1 MVVEE
6 LQILVGCDA
15 STAEKV
21 LTELETRLNR
31 FVKQSASSMQNAKAI
46 RAQAAAEREALKTEA
61 ARVKYANDIAKSNL
75 ALEAAQRKAAQ
86 AAEMLNEKTRKISA
100 SASEQSNAFEQ
111 MADGQCESL
120 NKVAET
126 AEEVERRLDEAMSK
140 VPAGFGANAFKGRNP
155 AAEAEALVPKEAQ
168 PVSRDLA
175 EEFVKEANTAELFNM
190 KLDELYNKLQRLLG
204 AEEKLSEGGGTGQ
217 GLERVRGQIL
227 SVTEQIRKMK
237 EKAKEA
243 EAEIGNSGGGFSK
256 LVAKAKEA
264 AKKGANAF
272 TKMSS
277 SIKKS
282 FSKLPSIAKSAT
294 SKTHSFFSKLG
305 KAVGKILSRMII
317 WRSINAVI
325 MGVQEGFKNMA
336 QASQKANATLS
347 DLQSGFTYAKN
358 SIASAFLPALQA
370 IMPVITKVTMAIA
383 NLFNMIGAMFAKL
396 RGQSTFTKA
405 AYVQQ
410 DYAQSLNKSNKA
422 AKELKGTL
430 AGFDQI
436 NLIQQQKDSGGGGA
450 GDIGKMFE
458 ETDIADVLPTDIAKW
473 IDKLKA
479 AIAAGDW
486 YGVGQII
493 AQGMNKGMS
502 ILDNWINNTLRPKGV
517 EIMKAIT
524 DGMNGFIA
532 DFDWSLM
539 GKTIADGMNAII
551 DILYTFWSQTDWAG
565 LGQGLGNAINAW
577 VENLDVALI
586 AEMLNAKF
594 RGLFDVAIQTLETV
608 NWQELGDK
616 VAQFIGTIDWSGL
629 VDKLFEGIGAALG
642 GLTAFFVGL
651 IEPAWQSVTEWW
663 RGIMEQAGGNVVAGL
678 FLGIIDALVNI
689 GTWIYEHICRPFIEG
704 FKRAFGIH
712 SPSTVMAEQGG
723 YVIQGMLEGIKNVLA
738 TIGAWVV
745 TNIFT
750 PVMNAIKSA
759 FGIVGGAANKL
770 KEVGSAI
777 IDGIKQGIN
786 NAWTSFKNWV
796 TDKFRSVIDAAKS
809 VFGIHSPS
817 KVFAG
822 IGGNIMAGMTQG
834 IQRGKA
840 AAVRSMADISK
851 SLQGA
856 LNVDTSIGV
865 PAFAKG
871 GLVYGDTL
879 AQVGEYA
886 NAKNNP
892 EVIAP
897 LDKLQSIM
905 GGLND
910 KDTQTII
917 ALLKRIA
924 DKDMEIALYP
934 SAKLG
939 RIVNQSVNMNNI
951 AIGNV

>member
-31 FVKQSASSMQNAKAI
+31 FLKQSGNMQSTKAI
-46 RAQAAAEREALKTEA
+46 KAQATAEREALKTEA
-61 ARVKYANDIAKSNL
+61 ARVKYANEIAKSNL
-75 ALEAAQRKAAQ
+75 ALEAAQRKAAK

-126 AEEVERRLDEAMSK
+126 AEEVERRLDEAMNRTPNGWGK
-140 VPAGFGANAFKGRNP
+140 KENARMDSD
-155 AAEAEALVPKEAQ
+155 AEAFERSYNRTAPD
-168 PVSRDLA
+168 RDLA
-175 EEFVKEANTAELFNM
+175 EKFVKEANTAELFNM
-190 KLDELYNKLQRLLG
+190 KLDQLYEKLQRLLG
-204 AEEKLSEGGGTGQ
+204 VEEKLSEGGGTGQ

-227 SVTEQIRKMK
+227 SVTEQIQKMK

-256 LVAKAKEA
+256 LVEKAKEA

-294 SKTHSFFSKLG
+294 SKTHGFFSKLG

-410 DYAQSLNKSNKA
+410 DYAKSLNKSNKA

-436 NLIQQQKDSGGGGA
+436 NLIQQQKDSGGGAGG

-594 RGLFDVAIQTLETV
+594 RGIFDVAIQTLETV
-608 NWQELGDK
+608 NWQEMGDK
-616 VAQFIGTIDWSGL
+616 VAQFIGTIDWNGL
-629 VDKLFEGIGAALG
+629 VDKIFEGIGAALG

-786 NAWTSFKNWV
+786 NAWTAFKTWV
-796 TDKFRSVIDAAKS
+796 TDKFSSIIDAAKS

-886 NAKNNP
+886 NAKSNP

-897 LDKLQSIM
+897 LDKLQSII

-910 KDTQTII
+910 QDTKTII
-917 ALLKRIA
+917 SLLRKIA
-924 DKDMEIALYP
+924 DKDVEIALYP

>member
-31 FVKQSASSMQNAKAI
+31 FLKQSGNMQSTKAI
-46 RAQAAAEREALKTEA
+46 KAQATAEREALKTEA
-61 ARVKYANDIAKSNL
+61 ARVKYANEIAKSNL
-75 ALEAAQRKAAQ
+75 ALEAAQRKAAK

-126 AEEVERRLDEAMSK
+126 AEEVERRLDEAMNRTPNGWGK
-140 VPAGFGANAFKGRNP
+140 KENARMDSD
-155 AAEAEALVPKEAQ
+155 AEAFERSYNRTAPD
-168 PVSRDLA
+168 RDLA
-175 EEFVKEANTAELFNM
+175 EKFVKEANTAELFNM
-190 KLDELYNKLQRLLG
+190 KLDQLYEKLQRLLG

-227 SVTEQIRKMK
+227 SVTEQIQKMK

-256 LVAKAKEA
+256 LVEKAKEA

-294 SKTHSFFSKLG
+294 SKTHGFFSKLG
-305 KAVGKILSRMII
+305 KAVGKILSRMLI

-410 DYAQSLNKSNKA
+410 DYAKSLNKSNKA

-436 NLIQQQKDSGGGGA
+436 NLIQQQEDSGGGAGG

-458 ETDIADVLPTDIAKW
+458 ETDIADVLPTDISKW

-616 VAQFIGTIDWSGL
+616 VAQFIGTIDWNGL
-629 VDKLFEGIGAALG
+629 VDRLLESIGAAFG

-663 RGIMEQAGGNVVAGL
+663 RGIMEQAGGNIVAGL

-886 NAKNNP
+886 NAKSNP

-897 LDKLQSIM
+897 LDKLQSII

-910 KDTQTII
+910 QDTKTII
-917 ALLKRIA
+917 SLLRKIA
-924 DKDMEIALYP
+924 DKDVEIALYP

>member
-1 MVVEE
+1 
-6 LQILVGCDA
+6 
-15 STAEKV
+15 
-21 LTELETRLNR
+21 
-31 FVKQSASSMQNAKAI
+31 
-46 RAQAAAEREALKTEA
+46 
-61 ARVKYANDIAKSNL
+61 
-75 ALEAAQRKAAQ
+75 
-86 AAEMLNEKTRKISA
+86 
-100 SASEQSNAFEQ
+100 
-111 MADGQCESL
+111 
-120 NKVAET
+120 
-126 AEEVERRLDEAMSK
+126 
-140 VPAGFGANAFKGRNP
+140 
-155 AAEAEALVPKEAQ
+155 
-168 PVSRDLA
+168 
-175 EEFVKEANTAELFNM
+175 
-190 KLDELYNKLQRLLG
+190 
-204 AEEKLSEGGGTGQ
+204 
-217 GLERVRGQIL
+217 
-227 SVTEQIRKMK
+227 
-237 EKAKEA
+237 
-243 EAEIGNSGGGFSK
+243 
-256 LVAKAKEA
+256 
-264 AKKGANAF
+264 
-272 TKMSS
+272 
-277 SIKKS
+277 
-282 FSKLPSIAKSAT
+282 
-294 SKTHSFFSKLG
+294 
-305 KAVGKILSRMII
+305 
-317 WRSINAVI
+317 
-325 MGVQEGFKNMA
+325 
-336 QASQKANATLS
+336 
-347 DLQSGFTYAKN
+347 
-358 SIASAFLPALQA
+358 
-370 IMPVITKVTMAIA
+370 
-383 NLFNMIGAMFAKL
+383 
-396 RGQSTFTKA
+396 
-405 AYVQQ
+405 
-410 DYAQSLNKSNKA
+410 
-422 AKELKGTL
+422 
-430 AGFDQI
+430 
-436 NLIQQQKDSGGGGA
+436 
-450 GDIGKMFE
+450 
-458 ETDIADVLPTDIAKW
+458 
-473 IDKLKA
+473 
-479 AIAAGDW
+479 
-486 YGVGQII
+486 
-493 AQGMNKGMS
+493 
-502 ILDNWINNTLRPKGV
+502 
-517 EIMKAIT
+517 
-524 DGMNGFIA
+524 
-532 DFDWSLM
+532 
-539 GKTIADGMNAII
+539 
-551 DILYTFWSQTDWAG
+551 
-565 LGQGLGNAINAW
+565 
-577 VENLDVALI
+577 
-586 AEMLNAKF
+586 
-594 RGLFDVAIQTLETV
+594 
-608 NWQELGDK
+608 
-616 VAQFIGTIDWSGL
+616 
-629 VDKLFEGIGAALG
+629 
-642 GLTAFFVGL
+642 
-651 IEPAWQSVTEWW
+651 
-663 RGIMEQAGGNVVAGL
+663 MEQAGGNVVAGL

-786 NAWTSFKNWV
+786 NAWASFKNWV

>member
-31 FVKQSASSMQNAKAI
+31 FLKQSGNMQSTKAI
-46 RAQAAAEREALKTEA
+46 KAQDTAEREALKTEA
-61 ARVKYANDIAKSNL
+61 ARVKYANKIAKSNL
-75 ALEAAQRKAAQ
+75 VLEAAQRKAAKV
-86 AAEMLNEKTRKISA
+86 AEMLNEKMRKIFA

-126 AEEVERRLDEAMSK
+126 AEEVERRLDEAMNRTPNGWGK
-140 VPAGFGANAFKGRNP
+140 KENARMDSD
-155 AAEAEALVPKEAQ
+155 AEAFERSYNRTAPD
-168 PVSRDLA
+168 RDLA
-175 EEFVKEANTAELFNM
+175 EKFVKEANTAELFNL
-190 KLDELYNKLQRLLG
+190 KLDQLYEKLQRLLG
-204 AEEKLSEGGGTGQ
+204 EEEKLSEGGGTGQ

-227 SVTEQIRKMK
+227 SVTEQIQKMK

-256 LVAKAKEA
+256 LVEKAKEA
-264 AKKGANAF
+264 AKKGASAF
-272 TKMSS
+272 TKMNS

-294 SKTHSFFSKLG
+294 SKTHGFFSKLG
-305 KAVGKILSRMII
+305 KAVGKILSRMLI

-436 NLIQQQKDSGGGGA
+436 NLIQQQKDSGGGAGG

-458 ETDIADVLPTDIAKW
+458 ETDIADVLPTDISKW

-608 NWQELGDK
+608 NWQEMGDK
-616 VAQFIGTIDWSGL
+616 VAQFIGTIDWNGL
-629 VDKLFEGIGAALG
+629 VDRLLESIGAAFG

-738 TIGAWVV
+738 TISAWVV

-856 LNVDTSIGV
+856 LNVDTSIGF

-897 LDKLQSIM
+897 LDKLQSII

-910 KDTQTII
+910 QDTKTII
-917 ALLKRIA
+917 SLLRRIA
-924 DKDMEIALYP
+924 DKDVEIALYP

>member
-21 LTELETRLNR
+21 LAELETRLKK
-31 FVKQSASSMQNAKAI
+31 FVEQSGSLQSVKSIKQ
-46 RAQAAAEREALKTEA
+46 QAAAEREALKTEA
-61 ARVKYANDIAKSNL
+61 ARVKYANEITKSNL
-75 ALEAAQRKAAQ
+75 ALEAAQRKAAK
-86 AAEMLNEKTRKISA
+86 AAEMLNEKTRRISD
-100 SASEQSNAFEQ
+100 SANQQSNAFEK
-111 MADGQCESL
+111 MADSQCESL

-126 AEEVERRLDEAMSK
+126 VEEVERRLDEAMSK
-140 VPAGFGANAFKGRNP
+140 TPAGFGANAFKGRDP
-155 AAEAEALVPKEAQ
+155 QSEAEAFSGGQ
-168 PVSRDLA
+168 PASRDMT
-175 EEFVKEANTAELFNM
+175 EKFVKEANAAEMFNM
-190 KLDELYNKLQRLLG
+190 KLEQLYEKLQRLLG

-227 SVTEQIRKMK
+227 SVTEQIQKMK

-243 EAEIGNSGGGFSK
+243 EAEVGNSGGGFSK
-256 LVAKAKEA
+256 LVEKAKEA
-264 AKKGANAF
+264 AKKGASAF
-272 TKMSS
+272 KKMGA
-277 SIKKS
+277 SIKKA
-282 FSKLPSIAKSAT
+282 FSKLPAIAKSAT
-294 SKTHSFFSKLG
+294 GKTQGFFSKLG
-305 KAVGKILSRMII
+305 NAVGKILSRMII
-317 WRSINAVI
+317 WRSVNAII

-370 IMPVITKVTMAIA
+370 VMPIITRVTMAMA
-383 NLFNMIGAMFAKL
+383 SLFNMIGAMFAKL

-410 DYAQSLNKSNKA
+410 DYAASLNKSNKA

-436 NLIQQQKDSGGGGA
+436 NLIQQQEDSGSGA
-450 GDIGKMFE
+450 GGDVGKMFE
-458 ETDIADVLPTDIAKW
+458 ETDIADVLPTDISEW

-539 GKTIADGMNAII
+539 GKTIADGMNAVT

-594 RGLFDVAIQTLETV
+594 RGIFDLIIQTLETV
-608 NWQELGDK
+608 NWQEMGNK
-616 VAQFIGTIDWSGL
+616 VAQYIGTIDWNGL

-651 IEPAWQSVTEWW
+651 IEPAWESVKEWW
-663 RGIMEQAGGNVVAGL
+663 TGIMEQAGGNIIAGL
-678 FLGIIDALVNI
+678 FLGLVDALVNI
-689 GTWIYEHICRPFIEG
+689 GTWIYEHICKPFVDG
-704 FKRAFGIH
+704 FRKAFGIH

-738 TIGAWVV
+738 TIAAWVV
-745 TNIFT
+745 SNIFT
-750 PVMNAIKSA
+750 PVMNAIKGA

-786 NAWTSFKNWV
+786 NVWTAFKTWV
-796 TDKFRSVIDAAKS
+796 TDKFSSVIDAAKS

-856 LNVDTSIGV
+856 LNVDMGIGV

-886 NAKNNP
+886 NAKSNP

-897 LDKLQSIM
+897 LDKLQSII
-905 GGLND
+905 GGMSD
-910 KDTQTII
+910 QDTKTII
-917 ALLKRIA
+917 SLLKKIA
-924 DKDMEIALYP
+924 DKDVEIALYP